1 MIAHLNPQNRAI
13 FTVPDL
19 NKAIGMIHHLTIKV
33 SPSMSYFNVYVEEGN
48 NSELLKMLIRRR
60 TGWRVVELPAIAN
73 FIWTQFYKKGI
84 VKKRLNKR

>member
-1 MIAHLNPQNRAI
+1 
-13 FTVPDL
+13 
-19 NKAIGMIHHLTIKV
+19 
-33 SPSMSYFNVYVEEGN
+33 MSYFNVYVEEGN